1 MIVLREYEKVPVRKA
16 WDSEKRIVGQKQRS
30 MLLSHQERNG
40 LSLLELGFQSLKAS
54 NWVGT
59 IGLGEH
65 CLDVV
70 PKIDDVTGQ
79 LGDKQTRGNLLW
91 MAMRAGLVPIADAD
105 IAYLVG
111 SPHTLLSAFLQLYVE
126 KLTKEW
132 QRGPIRQYVSEEE
145 NRTYLRGK
153 LLFSDQLRHNLIQ
166 KQRFYT
172 RTDEFVMDTPLSALL
187 KAALRI
193 CSNQSLDMN
202 ISRNAKRLLLEFDEI
217 SDHNFLPT
225 DMDNIHITRQHNR
238 YELLVRL
245 AKMILC
251 TTSPGQ
257 SGQGERIYS
266 LMFDMNIVFERF
278 VAAELQ
284 AALAGSGLAVRTQL
298 GGRSLLQ
305 KEGKPKFYLRPDI
318 GVFKG
323 NKLVCLIDT
332 KWKRLDPQK
341 RYFGISQADMYQMYA
356 YGKEF
361 NVPLTIILFPRWG
374 KLPLKVAEYHHPA
387 HPGEPKRTI
396 EAMTLSVSEANGRTE
411 SVLNLRKELL
421 EIIHGVET

>member
-153 LLFSDQLRHNLIQ
+153 LLF
-166 KQRFYT
+166 
-172 RTDEFVMDTPLSALL
+172 RTSYV
-187 KAALRI
+187 
-193 CSNQSLDMN
+193 
-202 ISRNAKRLLLEFDEI
+202 
-217 SDHNFLPT
+217 
-225 DMDNIHITRQHNR
+225 
-238 YELLVRL
+238 
-245 AKMILC
+245 
-251 TTSPGQ
+251 
-257 SGQGERIYS
+257 
-266 LMFDMNIVFERF
+266 
-278 VAAELQ
+278 
-284 AALAGSGLAVRTQL
+284 
-298 GGRSLLQ
+298 
-305 KEGKPKFYLRPDI
+305 
-318 GVFKG
+318 
-323 NKLVCLIDT
+323 
-332 KWKRLDPQK
+332 
-341 RYFGISQADMYQMYA
+341 
-356 YGKEF
+356 
-361 NVPLTIILFPRWG
+361 TI
-374 KLPLKVAEYHHPA
+374 
-387 HPGEPKRTI
+387 
-396 EAMTLSVSEANGRTE
+396 
-411 SVLNLRKELL
+411 
-421 EIIHGVET
+421 